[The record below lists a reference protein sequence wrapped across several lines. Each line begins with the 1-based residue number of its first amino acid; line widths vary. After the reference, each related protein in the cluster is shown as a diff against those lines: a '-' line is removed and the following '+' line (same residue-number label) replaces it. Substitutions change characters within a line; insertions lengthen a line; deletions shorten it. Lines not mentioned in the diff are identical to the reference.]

1 MTIAHEQPQD
11 GDGSA
16 DCRQIAVELRDALG
30 VRFVAAYRFGSTFG
44 RGPKASRARV
54 LLLIDRIDRA
64 VLDAISPLAHAAKS
78 RQVQLR
84 VDTAEA
90 LLASADAFPVM
101 TLELIATRE
110 LLAGGSD
117 PLDELAVDAARLR
130 LRVEQNLRVIHRE
143 LVQTYLEVGDR
154 LQPLASELRRAARK
168 LLYLLEGALIAADA
182 ALPSTPVQPGAL
194 VDALAALVG
203 DEDLAVW
210 RKLLSFASY
219 DEIIDRDELAD
230 FFSEVLAALDKL
242 VGIID
247 AL

>member
-1 MTIAHEQPQD
+1 MSHNGNPRF
-11 GDGSA
+11 SA
-16 DCRQIAVELRDALG
+16 PNAGGDCRENDMNSQ
-30 VRFVAAYRFGSTFG
+30 
-44 RGPKASRARV
+44 PK
-54 LLLIDRIDRA
+54 
-64 VLDAISPLAHAAKS
+64 
-78 RQVQLR
+78 
-84 VDTAEA
+84 
-90 LLASADAFPVM
+90 F
-101 TLELIATRE
+101 
-110 LLAGGSD
+110 
-117 PLDELAVDAARLR
+117 
-130 LRVEQNLRVIHRE
+130 
-143 LVQTYLEVGDR
+143 
-154 LQPLASELRRAARK
+154 
-168 LLYLLEGALIAADA
+168 A